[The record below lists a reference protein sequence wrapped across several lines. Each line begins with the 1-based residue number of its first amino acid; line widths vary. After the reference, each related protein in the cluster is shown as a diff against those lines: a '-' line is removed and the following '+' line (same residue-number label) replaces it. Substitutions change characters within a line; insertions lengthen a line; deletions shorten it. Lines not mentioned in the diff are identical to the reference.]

1 MSRPTRTWDEEV
13 ELLIGRFIGAPLT
26 PVQGLLLRAVLVL
39 AMALLALVVL
49 RLVLPAVADILGALA
64 VAGPLQ

>member
-1 MSRPTRTWDEEV
+1 M
-13 ELLIGRFIGAPLT
+13 ELLIGRFLGAPLT
-26 PVQGLLLRAVLVL
+26 PMQRLLLRAVLVL

-49 RLVLPAVADILGALA
+49 RVLLPALAALLDAMA

>member
-13 ELLIGRFIGAPLT
+13 ELLVGRFIGAPLT
-26 PVQGLLLRAVLVL
+26 RVQGLLLRAVLVL

-49 RLVLPAVADILGALA
+49 RLILPAVADILGAVA
-64 VAGPLQ
+64 VTGPLQ

>member
-13 ELLIGRFIGAPLT
+13 ELLIGRFLGAPLT

-39 AMALLALVVL
+39 ALALLALVVL
-49 RLVLPAVADILGALA
+49 RLLLPVVADLLGALA

>member
-26 PVQGLLLRAVLVL
+26 PVQRLLLRAVLVL

-49 RLVLPAVADILGALA
+49 RLILPAMANLLGA
-64 VAGPLQ
+64 VAMVGPLQ